1 MSLFRSGF
9 RLLLL
14 SVFLLAP
21 AASFAS
27 TNCEEGAGQLNPA
40 QPNGT
45 TTQEIIQRF
54 VAREDAFRQ
63 ARGNYTY
70 TQDITVQEL
79 DGTTVSGEFRLVQEV
94 SYNSAGERFENV
106 TFAPQSSLRALS
118 LSKDDHDDFRM
129 YSGFIMTSSNLP
141 HYNLLYVGQQHV
153 DEIDTY
159 VFDAAPK
166 VIEKG
171 QRYFQGRL
179 WVDQQ
184 GMQIVKSCGK
194 SVPEGVDTN
203 SKKKKKKGIVEE
215 NLSPTFVT
223 YRELIDGQYWFPT
236 YARSDDTLH
245 FRNGDIQMREI
256 IKLTGYKRAAGV
268 KDTALHGAA
277 PADPKAV
284 KKP

>member
-1 MSLFRSGF
+1 MSFFRSGF
-9 RLLLL
+9 RLVLV
-14 SVFLLAP
+14 SVLLLAP
-21 AASFAS
+21 AASFAD

-63 ARGNYTY
+63 ARNNYTY
-70 TQDITVQEL
+70 TQDITIQEL
-79 DGTTVSGEFRLVQEV
+79 EGATVTGDYRLVQEV
-94 SYNSAGERFENV
+94 SYSSMGERFENV

-118 LSKDDHDDFRM
+118 LSKEDHDDFRTK
-129 YSGFIMTSSNLP
+129 SDFIMTSSDLP

-166 VIEKG
+166 VLEKG

-194 SVPEGVDTN
+194 SVPEGIASN
-203 SKKKKKKGIVEE
+203 NPKKKKKGVVEE

-236 YARSDDTLH
+236 YVRSDDTLH

-256 IKLTGYKRAAGV
+256 IKLTGYKHAAGV

-277 PADPKAV
+277 ANDSKAI